1 MEVNQ
6 QSIAAMRAVTVSRE
20 YGSGGG
26 EVAARL
32 AQRLGWRLVDHEV
45 IAQVARELAIPE
57 TEVEARDENVES
69 RISRIMRSIRRS
81 VSGAFVAPVAG
92 TTPFIVASSTPVMG
106 NPASGERATPPAT
119 EDRAYQDTLRHVVQV
134 AASTGH
140 VVIVG
145 RGGQV
150 ILARQRDVLHVRLV
164 APLEQRIAYVMRREG
179 LGEAAARARIQE
191 KDRARTRYMQAMY
204 HCNHEDPHL
213 YDLVLNTG
221 VLDLDSAVD
230 LICQALERTACLVYI
245 SDAGDDLLC
254 VDFGGRRIIKKKTFL
269 PPKLL
274 RKSKD
279 LHKNAQEH
287 MIDR

>member
-6 QSIAAMRAVTVSRE
+6 QTIAAMHAVTVSRE

-57 TEVEARDENVES
+57 TEVEVHDENIEG
-69 RISRIMRSIRRS
+69 RISRILRRMRLSA
-81 VSGAFVAPVAG
+81 SGGFATPVAG
-92 TTPFIVASSTPVMG
+92 AQLGAPFLAASTP
-106 NPASGERATPPAT
+106 PPAT
-119 EDRAYQDTLRHVVQV
+119 GELAYQDTMRHVVQV

-150 ILARQRDVLHVRLV
+150 ILAGQRDVLHVRLV

-179 LGEAAARARIQE
+179 LNEAAARTRIRE
-191 KDRARTRYMQAMY
+191 KDRARARYMQTLY

-221 VLDLDSAVD
+221 LLDLDNAVG
-230 LICQALERTACLVYI
+230 LIYVALEQKANRLQVPVEELGPAAGMTRYAGQP
-245 SDAGDDLLC
+245 SDFP
-254 VDFGGRRIIKKKTFL
+254 V
-269 PPKLL
+269 PP
-274 RKSKD
+274 RSS
-279 LHKNAQEH
+279 
-287 MIDR
+287 